1 MKKNQFLLLFI
12 LLAHSIIS
20 LASDQPATQNEKV
33 VLHLN
38 DGYKLSVL
46 ENSVKYIRNEM
57 GKHVDIKVIIN
68 GNAVTRL
75 LRSNENSTQIIQ
87 SVLKEN
93 VDIGLCHNA
102 LNNND
107 VKPEMLIEGLKV
119 LQIDGNVTVIRYQEQ
134 GYLYI
139 KL

>member
-1 MKKNQFLLLFI
+1 MKHQFLLLF
-12 LLAHSIIS
+12 LLLLHSLIS
-20 LASDQPATQNEKV
+20 FASDQPATQHEKV

-46 ENSVKYIRNEM
+46 ENSVKYIRNDM
-57 GKHVDIKVIIN
+57 GKHVDIKVVIN

-75 LRSNENSTQIIQ
+75 LRTNENSTQIVET
-87 SVLKEN
+87 VLKDN
-93 VDIGLCHNA
+93 VDIELCHNA
-102 LNNND
+102 LNNNN

-119 LQIDGNVTVIRYQEQ
+119 LQTDGNVTVIRYQQQ